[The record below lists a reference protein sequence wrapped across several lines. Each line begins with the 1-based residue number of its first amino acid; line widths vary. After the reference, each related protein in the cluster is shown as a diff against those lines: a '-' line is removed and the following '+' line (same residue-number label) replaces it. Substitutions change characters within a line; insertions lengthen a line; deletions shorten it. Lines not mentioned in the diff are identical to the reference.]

1 MISINHICS
10 GGGHATL
17 VVGDKSAAG
26 LEFTDFTSMD
36 QGECLRT
43 YGAEIAWAKEEIVLA
58 GCASWAEAQAEF
70 GGEQ

>member
-1 MISINHICS
+1 VS
-10 GGGHATL
+10 
-17 VVGDKSAAG
+17 VPG
-26 LEFTDFTSMD
+26 LDFTSFTSMD
-36 QGECLRT
+36 QEECLRI